1 MDLSSSESGW
11 ADENI
16 IVQCTLLPYVKNN
29 HCMLI
34 WDTFEAHKND
44 RIFELLK
51 GYPNIHTSMIIGERT
66 SVDQPLDIS
75 INKQFK
81 SVCKNESIKSAN
93 TVLAYLEA
101 TNNLNDRSS
110 REEGVV
116 QGKIHY
122 SLIFNLCS

>member
-1 MDLSSSESGW
+1 M
-11 ADENI
+11 
-16 IVQCTLLPYVKNN
+16 IV
-29 HCMLI
+29 
-34 WDTFEAHKND
+34 
-44 RIFELLK
+44 
-51 GYPNIHTSMIIGERT
+51 GGRT
-66 SVDQPLDIS
+66 SVDQPLDIN